1 MKPLKLFNR
10 SSFKM
15 IAFSSVYE
23 NKTSA
28 ISHFGDIY
36 ALFLTKRTSKF

>member
-23 NKTSA
+23 NKTST
-28 ISHFGDIY
+28 ISHIGDIY
-36 ALFLTKRTSKF
+36 TLFLTKQTSKF